1 MGLNTLTR
9 LFKDYY
15 KIYLLR
21 RLLEEMLETT
31 LTKNS
36 ETNGLFNMNYRLEER
51 VGDFLELSMAIP
63 AVVILFVTLID
74 DWFVGVSVQG

>member
-15 KIYLLR
+15 KIYLL
-21 RLLEEMLETT
+21 EEMLETT
-31 LTKNS
+31 LTKNNS

-51 VGDFLELSMAIP
+51 VGDLLELSMAIP

>member
-1 MGLNTLTR
+1 MSIPHVWVLNTLTR

-15 KIYLLR
+15 KIYP
-21 RLLEEMLETT
+21 LEETT

>member
-9 LFKDYY
+9 LFEDYY
-15 KIYLLR
+15 KIYLL
-21 RLLEEMLETT
+21 EEST

-36 ETNGLFNMNYRLEER
+36 ETNGLFDMNYRLEER
-51 VGDFLELSMAIP
+51 VGDLLELSMAIP

>member
-9 LFKDYY
+9 LFEDYY
-15 KIYLLR
+15 KIYLL
-21 RLLEEMLETT
+21 EEST

-36 ETNGLFNMNYRLEER
+36 ETNGLFDMNYRLEER

>member
-1 MGLNTLTR
+1 MGLNTSTR

-15 KIYLLR
+15 KIYLL
-21 RLLEEMLETT
+21 EETT

>member
-15 KIYLLR
+15 KIYLL
-21 RLLEEMLETT
+21 EEMLETS

-36 ETNGLFNMNYRLEER
+36 ETNSLFNMNYRLKER
-51 VGDFLELSMAIP
+51 VGDLLELSMAIP

>member
-15 KIYLLR
+15 KIYP
-21 RLLEEMLETT
+21 LEEMLETT

-36 ETNGLFNMNYRLEER
+36 ETNSLFNMNYRLKER

-63 AVVILFVTLID
+63 AVVTLFVTLID